1 MNSVN
6 KTTGNGCINITPVV
20 LCGGV
25 GSRLWPL
32 SRGDYPKQFLKLA
45 GEITLFQQCIKRV
58 LALQSDEIIIT
69 EIIIVTNEEH
79 RFLVQNQ
86 LQEMDFNLPKR
97 IILEPISKNT
107 APALTLAAL
116 AAEENS
122 PGSILV
128 STPCDQYI
136 SDLDIYVHA
145 THIAI
150 KATLRESVVTMGVK
164 PRELISEFGYLQ
176 YNGNDTVKDVINF
189 IEKPDTA
196 KLKTL
201 AEEGNYTWNSGIFIL
216 KAETWLKLIKN
227 TNEDIYNAVRDSW
240 EKKKIDCFF
249 FRPSKND
256 FNQSPCDSIDYAVME
271 KAKTLGTKIS
281 LVMLNTDWSDLG
293 TFKALAEIE
302 KKDENGNVFIGDV
315 EAHQAMNTFAIASKK
330 NISLLGTNNL
340 IVVETADAVLVA
352 NNKNIKSIKELIKIL
367 KKKKKTSLLQ
377 EHVKVER
384 PWGWYETIEAS
395 NLHKVKHILINSGA
409 SISLQYHKCRSE
421 HWIVIKGIASV
432 TKDNNNFDL
441 KENEST
447 YIKRNQVHMITNNTK
462 CPIEIIEI
470 QSGDYLGEDDIVR
483 LEDKYGR

>member
-1 MNSVN
+1 
-6 KTTGNGCINITPVV
+6 
-20 LCGGV
+20 
-25 GSRLWPL
+25 
-32 SRGDYPKQFLKLA
+32 
-45 GEITLFQQCIKRV
+45 
-58 LALQSDEIIIT
+58 
-69 EIIIVTNEEH
+69 
-79 RFLVQNQ
+79 
-86 LQEMDFNLPKR
+86 
-97 IILEPISKNT
+97 
-107 APALTLAAL
+107 
-116 AAEENS
+116 
-122 PGSILV
+122 
-128 STPCDQYI
+128 
-136 SDLDIYVHA
+136 
-145 THIAI
+145 
-150 KATLRESVVTMGVK
+150 
-164 PRELISEFGYLQ
+164 
-176 YNGNDTVKDVINF
+176 
-189 IEKPDTA
+189 
-196 KLKTL
+196 
-201 AEEGNYTWNSGIFIL
+201 
-216 KAETWLKLIKN
+216 
-227 TNEDIYNAVRDSW
+227 
-240 EKKKIDCFF
+240 
-249 FRPSKND
+249 
-256 FNQSPCDSIDYAVME
+256 ME
-271 KAKTLGTKIS
+271 KAKKLGTKIS

-330 NISLLGTNNL
+330 NIRHLGTNNI